1 MNYIL
6 RILLLCVTFSTML
19 SCENKLQDFES
30 VYLTAAERDISA
42 TLSADDTGGSFGL
55 SATSS
60 QLAKNDVKIEIATVP
75 ALVTQYNELTGRNY
89 SALPEGSY
97 RLEAN
102 TVTIAQGT
110 NISNKINFNVLSIK
124 DLKDGVSYLM
134 PITIKSADGMSILE
148 ASKTLYVIINKVVI
162 STVASLSNNYFTVDF
177 SKSNLTALS
186 NITMETKV
194 MVNKFQSASPFISSV
209 MGIEENFLLRFGDVT
224 VNNNQ
229 LQVAGGATATNV
241 AMTFSPGIWYHI
253 AAVYNGSSL
262 AVYVNGELAATKEG
276 VTRTIDLT
284 SGGFYFGRSA
294 NGRPLDGYIS
304 EAKIWSKALSKSE
317 LVNGICGIDPTS
329 EGLIGYWK
337 FNEGKGNIASDISGN
352 GHDAVANS
360 TVTWLPN
367 VRCN

>member
-1 MNYIL
+1 MNYISKM
-6 RILLLCVTFSTML
+6 LLLCIMVSTML

-42 TLSADDTGGSFGL
+42 TLSADDTGGSFAI
-55 SATSS
+55 SASSS
-60 QLAKNDVKIEIATVP
+60 QLTKDDVTVEIATEP
-75 ALVTQYNELTGRNY
+75 ALVSKYNELTGRNY
-89 SALPEGSY
+89 SVLPEGSY
-97 RLEAN
+97 SLDAK
-102 TVTIAQGT
+102 TVTIARGT

-124 DLKDGVSYLM
+124 DFK
-134 PITIKSADGMSILE
+134 DGMSYVMPVTIKRADGLAVLE
-148 ASKTLYVIINKVVI
+148 ASQTLYIVINKVII
-162 STVASLSNNYFTVDF
+162 SSVASLTGTYFTVDF
-177 SKSNLTALS
+177 SKGNLAPLS

-194 MVNKFQSASPFISSV
+194 MVNKFQAASPFISSV

-241 AMTFSPGIWYHI
+241 PMAFSPGIWYHI

-284 SGGFYFGRSA
+284 KGGFYFGRSA

-317 LVNGICGIDPTS
+317 IVNGVCGIDPTS
-329 EGLIGYWK
+329 AGLLGYWK

-352 GHDAVANS
+352 GYDAVANG